1 VYTIVFGSYVLLHAA
16 PLDPFCPPLGPIR
29 AAVTGASRL
38 VISHRSS
45 VARVTPI
52 MAGLE
57 FKYNRR
63 RAPSCRE
70 HALSSINVVI
80 PLRSDRRSSRCN
92 DTEILR
98 NRSRPERPSASTR
111 VDADSA
117 L

>member
-1 VYTIVFGSYVLLHAA
+1 VYTIVFGSYVLLHTT

-29 AAVTGASRL
+29 AVVTGASRL

-45 VARVTPI
+45 VARITPI
-52 MAGLE
+52 MARLE
-57 FKYNRR
+57 FKYNRQ

-80 PLRSDRRSSRCN
+80 PLRSDLARGRR
-92 DTEILR
+92 L
-98 NRSRPERPSASTR
+98 SASIR